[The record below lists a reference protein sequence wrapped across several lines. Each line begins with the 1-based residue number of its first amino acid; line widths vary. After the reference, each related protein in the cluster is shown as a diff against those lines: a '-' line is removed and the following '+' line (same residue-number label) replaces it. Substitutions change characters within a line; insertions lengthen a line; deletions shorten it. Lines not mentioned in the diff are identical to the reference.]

1 MTMTPQKKS
10 KLITCIIIAIVAM
23 LFIGISAVIYLYNS
37 GAISY
42 DILLMTSVFLSS
54 AMFLAVIVYAVISY
68 NAISVSSRYEELE
81 RMVKEKKE

>member
-54 AMFLAVIVYAVISY
+54 AMFLVVIVYAVISY